1 MSGSREVR
9 IGKPIRGRLAPQEVR
24 PPSPYHPDSPYQGAI
39 HTLSDSVFVGYCVD
53 EEQARRGWE
62 ALGSPGDFETYSKAL
77 QSLEVNQFIFRNRK
91 YERIEI
97 VVVDAE
103 QLANL
108 AGRRSLRG
116 EP

>member
-1 MSGSREVR
+1 MGAETEVHSGKVATSAQPVC
-9 IGKPIRGRLAPQEVR
+9 R
-24 PPSPYHPDSPYQGAI
+24 PQGAI
-39 HTLSDSVFVGYCVD
+39 HTFSNGNNVFVGHCAD

-77 QSLEVNQFIFRNRK
+77 QHLEANQFMFRDAK
-91 YERIEI
+91 YGRIDI

-108 AGRRSLRG
+108 AGRRRLGGAS
-116 EP
+116 